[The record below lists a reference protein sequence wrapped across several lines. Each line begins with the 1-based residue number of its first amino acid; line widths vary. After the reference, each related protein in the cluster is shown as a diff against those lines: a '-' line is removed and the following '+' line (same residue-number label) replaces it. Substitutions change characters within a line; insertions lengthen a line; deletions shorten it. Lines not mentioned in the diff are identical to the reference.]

1 MKMDTNSNEVIIQL
15 LCCDLSL
22 NRPGFAVLEC
32 NATRRTAKLLYKSHV
47 DNKSSKH
54 KADTHAQKLKR
65 IADELRYILLM
76 FPYAYPV
83 QEDALGMMTVLG
95 GKNLYSA
102 KTVQALAQVVGVAD
116 YITYDMGHGE
126 FDKIPPKMVKKRV
139 TGNSSAEK
147 DDVAKALEFFVGAQD
162 YACDDESDAVAVGIA
177 WLIDHNYLDDP
188 FAETAKKS

>member
-1 MKMDTNSNEVIIQL
+1 M
-15 LCCDLSL
+15 
-22 NRPGFAVLEC
+22 LEC
-32 NATRRTAKLLYKSHV
+32 DVKRRAAKLVYKSHV

-54 KADTHAQKLKR
+54 RNDTHAQKLCR
-65 IADELRYILLM
+65 IASELKHILLM

-102 KTVQALAQVVGVAD
+102 KTVQALAQVVGMVD
-116 YITYDMGHGE
+116 YLTLDMDHGE
-126 FDKIPPKMVKKRV
+126 FDKISPKMVKKLV

-147 DDVAKALEFFVGAQD
+147 EDVAKALSSFIGEHE

-177 WLIDHNYLDDP
+177 WLIQNNYLDDP
-188 FAETAKKS
+188 CAEVI

>member
-1 MKMDTNSNEVIIQL
+1 M
-15 LCCDLSL
+15 
-22 NRPGFAVLEC
+22 LEC
-32 NATRRTAKLLYKSHV
+32 NTSRRTVKLLYKSNV

-65 IADELRYILLM
+65 IAAELKCILLM

-102 KTVQALAQVVGVAD
+102 KTVQALAQVVGVVD

-126 FDKIPPKMVKKRV
+126 FDKITPKAVKKLV
-139 TGNSSAEK
+139 AGNSSAEK
-147 DDVAKALEFFVGAQD
+147 DDVAKALVQFVGEQE
-162 YACDDESDAVAVGIA
+162 YACDDESDAVAVGVA
-177 WLIDHNYLDDP
+177 WLIQNNYMDDP
-188 FAETAKKS
+188 YAPPNA

>member
-1 MKMDTNSNEVIIQL
+1 M
-15 LCCDLSL
+15 
-22 NRPGFAVLEC
+22 LEC
-32 NATRRTAKLLYKSHV
+32 NITRRTMTLLYKSHV

-54 KADTHAQKLKR
+54 KSDTHAQKLRR
-65 IADELRYILLM
+65 IAEELKYILLM

-102 KTVQALAQVVGVAD
+102 KTVQALAQVVGVVD

-126 FDKIPPKMVKKRV
+126 FDKIPPKMVKKLV
-139 TGNSSAEK
+139 AGNSSAEK
-147 DDVAKALEFFVGAQD
+147 DDVAKALVSFVGEQE

-177 WLIDHNYLDDP
+177 WLIDNNYLDDP
-188 FAETAKKS
+188 FADTAKKH